1 MKCVLV
7 DVVVVIVVVTVAV
20 VAVVPDYVDKI
31 ALTAGGGKQAAHPA
45 DICSQLRLQFPELWF
60 SFSFSFCVFGLPT
73 QSKYENCVLCEFS
86 ISWHFGI
93 MPSSH
98 NNHI

>member
-1 MKCVLV
+1 MKCVFV
-7 DVVVVIVVVTVAV
+7 DVVVVIVVVTVVV

-60 SFSFSFCVFGLPT
+60 
-73 QSKYENCVLCEFS
+73 
-86 ISWHFGI
+86 
-93 MPSSH
+93 
-98 NNHI
+98 